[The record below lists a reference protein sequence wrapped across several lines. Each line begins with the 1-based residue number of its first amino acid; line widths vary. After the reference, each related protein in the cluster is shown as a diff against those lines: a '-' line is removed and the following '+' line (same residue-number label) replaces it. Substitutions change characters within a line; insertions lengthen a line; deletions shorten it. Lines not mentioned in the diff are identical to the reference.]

1 MKSLSA
7 PDLSALSAAALAAP
21 RLRTHHNFHD
31 DLSAPVQRLAIAM
44 EPGTYVRPHRHGGSW
59 ELLCPLCGAFDLLLF
74 ADDGALTA
82 RHRLGQDGA
91 RLFEMPAATWHG
103 LLPLVSG
110 SVLLEVKQGP
120 YVKPAPADFAAWAPA
135 EGDEAVAAMLGFLAR
150 AEPGQRF
157 AG

>member
-7 PDLSALSAAALAAP
+7 TDLSALGAAAAAAP

-44 EPGTYVRPHRHGGSW
+44 EPGTYIRPHRHGGSW
-59 ELLCPLCGAFDLLLF
+59 ELLCPLAGAFDLLLF
-74 ADDGALTA
+74 ADDGALLA
-82 RHRLGQDGA
+82 RHRLGEGGL
-91 RLFEMPAATWHG
+91 RLFEMPAGTWHS
-103 LLPLVSG
+103 LLPCVAG

-120 YVKPAPADFAAWAPA
+120 YVKPSPADFAGWAPP
-135 EGDEAVAAMLGFLAR
+135 EGDGAVAAMLAFLGR
-150 AEPGQRF
+150 AEPGERF